1 MRRPAVVLVRV
12 FSHGAAMAGGYAID
26 FPNDT
31 AAFAGGLR
39 SAWLSV
45 FAYVLFGTYLGIG
58 ALAYDFDFGLLW
70 VTASTLLVWAGPA
83 QVILISMLGGG
94 AQLIEVAVAVGLSGL
109 RLLPMVVALMP
120 ILRGPQ
126 TRTRDLLLPV
136 HFTAVSMWVESMRLA
151 PQMPVERRIPFCNGL
166 ACGYMLSA
174 IIATIAGYYL
184 AARLPA
190 LLTAALLFLTPMSFL
205 VSITRNSSYL
215 VDRLALV
222 LGLALGPA
230 FAIWQVELDVM
241 WAGIAGG
248 TIAYLVHRV
257 RESLR

>member
-1 MRRPAVVLVRV
+1 VPAPVIPHL
-12 FSHGAAMAGGYAID
+12 AAMAGAYPINFESG
-26 FPNDT
+26 T
-31 AAFAGGLR
+31 AAWLGGVR
-39 SAWLSV
+39 AAWLSV
-45 FAYVLFGTYLGIG
+45 FTYVLFGTYIGIG
-58 ALAYDFDFGLLW
+58 ALAYDFNFSLLW
-70 VTASTLLVWAGPA
+70 VAASTLLIWAAPA

-94 AQLIEVAVAVGLSGL
+94 AQLIEIAVAVGLSGL

-126 TRTRDLLLPV
+126 TRARQLLLPA

-151 PQMPVERRIPFCNGL
+151 PQMPVAWRIPFCNGL
-166 ACGYMLSA
+166 ACGYMMSA
-174 IIATIAGYYL
+174 MIATVAGYYL

-205 VSITRNSSYL
+205 VSLTRNSSFL
-215 VDRLALV
+215 VDRLALALGLV
-222 LGLALGPA
+222 LGPMLAV
-230 FAIWQVELDVM
+230 WQVELDVM

-248 TIAYLVHRV
+248 TIAYVAHRV